1 MESMTP
7 NGHPAR
13 GRDGAAF
20 GGHGEPGGGPGD
32 GRGTPL
38 PALPVTWRPHR
49 TRTIIYAV
57 AAVLAGSMTA
67 IAATLPSDGGEPWPL
82 PDRIAFACIGF
93 AGALVLMILARPK
106 AVADAEGLKVV
117 NMLRTRKLVW
127 AQIVTVNLRSGD
139 PWVLL
144 DLDDGTTL
152 SVMGIQPADGL
163 NAARAAVAE
172 LRVLVDYYSY
182 N

>member
-1 MESMTP
+1 MESMAP

-13 GRDGAAF
+13 GRDGAEF
-20 GGHGEPGGGPGD
+20 GGGAPGG
-32 GRGTPL
+32 RL
-38 PALPVTWRPHR
+38 SELPVTWRPHR
-49 TRTIIYAV
+49 TRTIIYTV
-57 AAVLAGSMTA
+57 AAILAGSMTA

-93 AGALVLMILARPK
+93 AGAIVLMVLARPK
-106 AVADAEGLKVV
+106 AVASADGLTVV
-117 NMLRTRKLVW
+117 NMLRTHRLEW

-144 DLDDGTTL
+144 DLDDGSTL

-163 NAARAAVAE
+163 TAARSAVAE
-172 LRVLVDYYSY
+172 LRALVDYYSY

>member
-57 AAVLAGSMTA
+57 AAVLAGS
-67 IAATLPSDGGEPWPL
+67 I
-82 PDRIAFACIGF
+82 DRKSTR
-93 AGALVLMILARPK
+93 LNSSHLARSRMPSS
-106 AVADAEGLKVV
+106 A
-117 NMLRTRKLVW
+117 
-127 AQIVTVNLRSGD
+127 
-139 PWVLL
+139 
-144 DLDDGTTL
+144 
-152 SVMGIQPADGL
+152 
-163 NAARAAVAE
+163 
-172 LRVLVDYYSY
+172 
-182 N
+182 

>member
-1 MESMTP
+1 MEPMAP
-7 NGHPAR
+7 NGHPSR
-13 GRDGAAF
+13 GRDGAGF
-20 GGHGEPGGGPGD
+20 GGGQPSA
-32 GRGTPL
+32 PL
-38 PALPVTWRPHR
+38 PPLPVTWRPHR
-49 TRTIIYAV
+49 TRTIIYSV
-57 AAVLAGSMTA
+57 AAILAGSMTA

-93 AGALVLMILARPK
+93 AGAIVLMVLARPK
-106 AVADAEGLKVV
+106 AVADADGLTVV
-117 NMLRTRKLVW
+117 NMLRTHRLEW

-163 NAARAAVAE
+163 TAARAAVAE
-172 LRVLVDYYSY
+172 LRALVDYYSY

>member
-32 GRGTPL
+32 GRAAL
-38 PALPVTWRPHR
+38 PPLPVTWRPHR
-49 TRTIIYAV
+49 TRTIIYTV

-117 NMLRTRKLVW
+117 NMLRTRRLVW

-163 NAARAAVAE
+163 NAARTAVAE
-172 LRVLVDYYSY
+172 LRALVDYYSY
-182 N
+182 T

>member
-1 MESMTP
+1 MESMAP

-13 GRDGAAF
+13 GRDGAEF
-20 GGHGEPGGGPGD
+20 GGGAPGG
-32 GRGTPL
+32 RL
-38 PALPVTWRPHR
+38 SELPVTWRPHR
-49 TRTIIYAV
+49 TRTIIYTV
-57 AAVLAGSMTA
+57 AAILAGSMTA

-93 AGALVLMILARPK
+93 AGAIVLMVL
-106 AVADAEGLKVV
+106 E
-117 NMLRTRKLVW
+117 W

-144 DLDDGTTL
+144 DLDDGSTL

-163 NAARAAVAE
+163 TAARSAVAE
-172 LRVLVDYYSY
+172 LRALVDYYSY

>member
-1 MESMTP
+1 MESMAP
-7 NGHPAR
+7 NGHSSR
-13 GRDGAAF
+13 GRDGAEF
-20 GGHGEPGGGPGD
+20 GGGELGGPGD
-32 GRGTPL
+32 GRGTAL

-93 AGALVLMILARPK
+93 AGAIVLMVLARPK
-106 AVADAEGLKVV
+106 AVADAKGLTVV
-117 NMLRTRKLVW
+117 NMLRTHRLEW

-163 NAARAAVAE
+163 TAARTAVAE
-172 LRVLVDYYSY
+172 LRALVDYFSY

>member
-1 MESMTP
+1 MDSMAP
-7 NGHPAR
+7 NGHPSR
-13 GRDGAAF
+13 GRDGAEF
-20 GGHGEPGGGPGD
+20 GGGELGGPGD

-49 TRTIIYAV
+49 TRTIIYSV
-57 AAVLAGSMTA
+57 AAILAGSMTA

-93 AGALVLMILARPK
+93 AGALVLMVLARPK
-106 AVADAEGLKVV
+106 AVADAGGLTVV
-117 NMLRTRKLVW
+117 NMLRTHRLEW

-163 NAARAAVAE
+163 TAARTAVAE
-172 LRVLVDYYSY
+172 LRALVDYYSY

>member
-1 MESMTP
+1 MESMAP

-13 GRDGAAF
+13 GRDGAEF
-20 GGHGEPGGGPGD
+20 GGGAEGGPGGG
-32 GRGTPL
+32 RGTAL

-49 TRTIIYAV
+49 TRTIIYTV
-57 AAVLAGSMTA
+57 AAILAGSMTA

-93 AGALVLMILARPK
+93 AGALVLMVLARPK
-106 AVADAEGLKVV
+106 AVADADGLTVV
-117 NMLRTRKLVW
+117 NMLRTHRLEW

-163 NAARAAVAE
+163 TAARTAVAE
-172 LRVLVDYYSY
+172 LRALVDYYSY

>member
-1 MESMTP
+1 MESMAP

-13 GRDGAAF
+13 GRDGAGF
-20 GGHGEPGGGPGD
+20 GGGAPD
-32 GRGTPL
+32 GRL
-38 PALPVTWRPHR
+38 PELPVTWRPHR
-49 TRTIIYAV
+49 TRTIIYTV
-57 AAVLAGSMTA
+57 AAILAGSMTA

-82 PDRIAFACIGF
+82 PDRVAFACIGF
-93 AGALVLMILARPK
+93 AGALVLMVLARPK
-106 AVADAEGLKVV
+106 AVADAEGLTVV
-117 NMLRTRKLVW
+117 NMLRTHRLVW

-163 NAARAAVAE
+163 SAARAAVAE
-172 LRVLVDYYSY
+172 LRALVDYYSY

>member
-20 GGHGEPGGGPGD
+20 GGHGEPGGPGD

-49 TRTIIYAV
+49 TRTIIYTVATILAV
-57 AAVLAGSMTA
+57 AMTA

-82 PDRIAFACIGF
+82 PDRIAFACISF

-163 NAARAAVAE
+163 PAARAAVAE
-172 LRVLVDYYSY
+172 LRALVDYYSY
-182 N
+182 S

>member
-1 MESMTP
+1 MEPMAP
-7 NGHPAR
+7 NGHPSR
-13 GRDGAAF
+13 GRDGAGF
-20 GGHGEPGGGPGD
+20 GGGEPGPA
-32 GRGTPL
+32 L
-38 PALPVTWRPHR
+38 PVLPVTWRPHR
-49 TRTIIYAV
+49 TRTIIYSV

-93 AGALVLMILARPK
+93 AGAIVLMVLARPK
-106 AVADAEGLKVV
+106 AVADAEGLTVV
-117 NMLRTRKLVW
+117 NMLRTHRLEW

-163 NAARAAVAE
+163 AAARTAVAE
-172 LRVLVDYYSY
+172 LRALVDYYSY

>member
-1 MESMTP
+1 MDSMAP
-7 NGHPAR
+7 NGHPFR
-13 GRDGAAF
+13 GRDGAEF
-20 GGHGEPGGGPGD
+20 GGGELGGPGGGRSGE
-32 GRGTPL
+32 L

-49 TRTIIYAV
+49 TRTIIYTV

-93 AGALVLMILARPK
+93 AGAVVLMVLARPK
-106 AVADAEGLKVV
+106 AVADAEGLTVV
-117 NMLRTRKLVW
+117 NMLRTHRLEW

-163 NAARAAVAE
+163 NAARSAVAE
-172 LRVLVDYYSY
+172 LRALVDYYSY

>member
-1 MESMTP
+1 MESMAP

-13 GRDGAAF
+13 GRGGAEF
-20 GGHGEPGGGPGD
+20 GGGAPD
-32 GRGTPL
+32 GRL

-49 TRTIIYAV
+49 TRTIIYTV
-57 AAVLAGSMTA
+57 AAILAGSMTA
-67 IAATLPSDGGEPWPL
+67 IAATLPSDGGQPWPL

-93 AGALVLMILARPK
+93 AGAIVLMVLARPK
-106 AVADAEGLKVV
+106 AVANADGLTVV
-117 NMLRTRKLVW
+117 NMLRTHRLEW

-139 PWVLL
+139 PWALL

-163 NAARAAVAE
+163 TAARSAVAE
-172 LRVLVDYYSY
+172 LRALVDYYSY

>member
-20 GGHGEPGGGPGD
+20 GGHGEPGGPGD
-32 GRGTPL
+32 GRAAL
-38 PALPVTWRPHR
+38 PSLPVTWRPHR
-49 TRTIIYAV
+49 TRTIIYTV
-57 AAVLAGSMTA
+57 AAILAGSMTA

-117 NMLRTRKLVW
+117 NMLRTRRLVW

-163 NAARAAVAE
+163 SAARAAVAE
-172 LRVLVDYYSY
+172 LRALVDYYSY

>member
-1 MESMTP
+1 MTP

-20 GGHGEPGGGPGD
+20 GGHGEPGGGPGSS
-32 GRGTPL
+32 PL
-38 PALPVTWRPHR
+38 PPLPVTWRPHR
-49 TRTIIYAV
+49 TRAIIYAV
-57 AAVLAGSMTA
+57 AA
-67 IAATLPSDGGEPWPL
+67 IPATLPSDGGEPWPL
-82 PDRIAFACIGF
+82 PDRVAFACIGF
-93 AGALVLMILARPK
+93 AGALVLLVLARPK
-106 AVADAEGLKVV
+106 AVADAAGLTVV
-117 NMLRTRKLVW
+117 NMLRTHRLEW

-163 NAARAAVAE
+163 NTARTAVAE
-172 LRVLVDYYSY
+172 LRALVDYYSY

>member
-1 MESMTP
+1 MESMAP
-7 NGHPAR
+7 NGNPAR
-13 GRDGAAF
+13 GRDGAEF
-20 GGHGEPGGGPGD
+20 GGGAPD
-32 GRGTPL
+32 SRL
-38 PALPVTWRPHR
+38 PELPVTWRPHR
-49 TRTIIYAV
+49 TRTIIYTV
-57 AAVLAGSMTA
+57 AAILAGSMTA
-67 IAATLPSDGGEPWPL
+67 IAATLPSDGGQPWPL

-93 AGALVLMILARPK
+93 AGAIVLMVLARPK
-106 AVADAEGLKVV
+106 AVATAEGLTVV
-117 NMLRTRKLVW
+117 NMLRTHRLEW

-163 NAARAAVAE
+163 TAARAAVAE
-172 LRVLVDYYSY
+172 LRALVDYYSY

>member
-1 MESMTP
+1 MESMAP
-7 NGHPAR
+7 NGHPAWGR
-13 GRDGAAF
+13 GGAEF
-20 GGHGEPGGGPGD
+20 GGGAPD
-32 GRGTPL
+32 GRL

-49 TRTIIYAV
+49 TRTIIYTV
-57 AAVLAGSMTA
+57 AAILAGSMTA
-67 IAATLPSDGGEPWPL
+67 IAATLPSDGGQPWPL

-93 AGALVLMILARPK
+93 AGAIVLMVLARPK
-106 AVADAEGLKVV
+106 AVANADGLTVV
-117 NMLRTRKLVW
+117 NMLRTHRLEW

-163 NAARAAVAE
+163 TAARSAVAE
-172 LRVLVDYYSY
+172 LRALVDYYSY

>member
-1 MESMTP
+1 MESMAP

-13 GRDGAAF
+13 GRDGAEF
-20 GGHGEPGGGPGD
+20 GGGAPD
-32 GRGTPL
+32 GRL
-38 PALPVTWRPHR
+38 PELPVTWRPHR
-49 TRTIIYAV
+49 TRTIIYTV
-57 AAVLAGSMTA
+57 AAILAGSMTA

-93 AGALVLMILARPK
+93 AGAIVLMVLARPK
-106 AVADAEGLKVV
+106 AVANADGLTVV
-117 NMLRTRKLVW
+117 NMLRTHRLEW

-163 NAARAAVAE
+163 TAARSAVAE
-172 LRVLVDYYSY
+172 LRALVDYYSY

>member
-1 MESMTP
+1 MESMAP

-13 GRDGAAF
+13 GRDGAEF
-20 GGHGEPGGGPGD
+20 GGGAPD
-32 GRGTPL
+32 GRL
-38 PALPVTWRPHR
+38 PELPVTWRPHR
-49 TRTIIYAV
+49 TRTIIYTV
-57 AAVLAGSMTA
+57 AAILAGSMTA

-82 PDRIAFACIGF
+82 PDRIAFASIGF
-93 AGALVLMILARPK
+93 AGAIVLMVLARPK
-106 AVADAEGLKVV
+106 AVANADGLTVV
-117 NMLRTRKLVW
+117 NMLRTHRLEW

-163 NAARAAVAE
+163 TAARSAVAE
-172 LRVLVDYYSY
+172 LRALVDYYSY

>member
-1 MESMTP
+1 MESMAP
-7 NGHPAR
+7 NGYPTR

-20 GGHGEPGGGPGD
+20 GGDDGGGGGPAGLP
-32 GRGTPL
+32 PL
-38 PALPVTWRPHR
+38 PLTWRPHR
-49 TRTIIYAV
+49 TRAIIYAV

-82 PDRIAFACIGF
+82 PDRIAFAGIGF
-93 AGALVLMILARPK
+93 AGAFVLMVLARPK
-106 AVADAEGLKVV
+106 AVADAAGLKVV
-117 NMLRTRKLVW
+117 NMLRTHRLEW

-163 NAARAAVAE
+163 AAARSAVAE
-172 LRVLVDYYSY
+172 LRALVEFYSY

>member
-1 MESMTP
+1 MESMAP
-7 NGHPAR
+7 NGHPSR
-13 GRDGAAF
+13 GRDGAEF
-20 GGHGEPGGGPGD
+20 GGGAPD
-32 GRGTPL
+32 GRL
-38 PALPVTWRPHR
+38 PELPVTWRPHR
-49 TRTIIYAV
+49 TRTIIYTV
-57 AAVLAGSMTA
+57 AAILAGSMTA
-67 IAATLPSDGGEPWPL
+67 IAATLPSDGGQPWPL

-93 AGALVLMILARPK
+93 AGAIVLMVLARPK
-106 AVADAEGLKVV
+106 AVANADGLVVV
-117 NMLRTRKLVW
+117 NMLRTHRLEW

-163 NAARAAVAE
+163 AAARSAVAE
-172 LRVLVDYYSY
+172 LRALVDYYSY

>member
-1 MESMTP
+1 MESMAP

-20 GGHGEPGGGPGD
+20 GGHGEPGGPGD

-49 TRTIIYAV
+49 TRTIIYTV
-57 AAVLAGSMTA
+57 AAILAGSMTA

-82 PDRIAFACIGF
+82 PDRVAFACIGF
-93 AGALVLMILARPK
+93 AGALVLMVLARPK
-106 AVADAEGLKVV
+106 AVADTEGLKVV
-117 NMLRTRKLVW
+117 NMLRTHRLVW

-144 DLDDGTTL
+144 DLDDGDRK
-152 SVMGIQPADGL
+152 SV
-163 NAARAAVAE
+163 V
-172 LRVLVDYYSY
+172 
-182 N
+182 

>member
-1 MESMTP
+1 MESMAP

-32 GRGTPL
+32 GRGTPSL

-49 TRTIIYAV
+49 TRTIIYTV
-57 AAVLAGSMTA
+57 A
-67 IAATLPSDGGEPWPL
+67 GEPWPL
-82 PDRIAFACIGF
+82 PDRIAFACIGL

-106 AVADAEGLKVV
+106 AVADANGLTVV
-117 NMLRTRKLVW
+117 NMLRTHRLEW
-127 AQIVTVNLRSGD
+127 AQIVTVNLRAGD

-163 NAARAAVAE
+163 SAARAAVAE